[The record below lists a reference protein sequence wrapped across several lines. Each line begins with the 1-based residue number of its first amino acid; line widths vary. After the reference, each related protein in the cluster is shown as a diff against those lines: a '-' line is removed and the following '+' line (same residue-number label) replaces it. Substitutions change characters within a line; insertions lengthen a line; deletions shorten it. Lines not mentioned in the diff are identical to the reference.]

1 MMAMASNDNIPA
13 LVDVVQAVLKALA
26 INLTR

>member
-1 MMAMASNDNIPA
+1 MIAMASNNNIPA

>member
-1 MMAMASNDNIPA
+1 MAMASNDNIPA